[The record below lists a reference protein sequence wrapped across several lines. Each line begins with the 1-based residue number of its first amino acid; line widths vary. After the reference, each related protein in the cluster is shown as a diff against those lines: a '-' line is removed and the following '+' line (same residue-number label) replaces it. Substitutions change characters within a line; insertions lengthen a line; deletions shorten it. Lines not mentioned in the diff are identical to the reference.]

1 MASSRSA
8 MLVVVLL
15 LMSSI
20 CYKGESLIDGLLPNG
35 NFEYGLKPW
44 QTKGTVVTDG
54 TAIPNWEI
62 SGYVEYIKSGQ
73 KQGDMLLVVPEGN
86 FAVRLGNEAAIK
98 QKVNLI
104 KGSYYAVTFAMSRT
118 CAQDEKLNVSVSPNS
133 KADDWGIL
141 PVQTMYSS
149 NGWDSYA
156 WSFQA
161 DGAVV
166 DISFRNPGIGEDPA
180 CGPLIDLVALKT
192 LNLPK
197 RTPYNL
203 VKNGNFEEGPYIFPN
218 SSCGVLIPPHV
229 EDDHSPIPGWTV
241 ESLKAVKYVDSDH
254 FAVPEGRRAVE
265 LVAGRESAVSQA
277 VLTIPGRAYVLTF
290 AVGDAGDSCEGRMQ
304 VEAYAGRDGVRVPY
318 ESRGKGG
325 SVRAELR
332 FVAAAARTRVMFL
345 SSYYAT
351 TSDHSGSLCGP
362 VVDDVKLLSVRCPK

>member
-1 MASSRSA
+1 
-8 MLVVVLL
+8 MLSCLFH
-15 LMSSI
+15 
-20 CYKGESLIDGLLPNG
+20 LITGLLPNG

-141 PVQTMYSS
+141 PLQTMYSS

-166 DISFRNPGIGEDPA
+166 DISFHNPGIGEDPA

-197 RTPYNL
+197 RTPCNL
-203 VKNGNFEEGPYIFPN
+203 
-218 SSCGVLIPPHV
+218 
-229 EDDHSPIPGWTV
+229 
-241 ESLKAVKYVDSDH
+241 SLS
-254 FAVPEGRRAVE
+254 
-265 LVAGRESAVSQA
+265 L
-277 VLTIPGRAYVLTF
+277 
-290 AVGDAGDSCEGRMQ
+290 
-304 VEAYAGRDGVRVPY
+304 
-318 ESRGKGG
+318 SRSK
-325 SVRAELR
+325 
-332 FVAAAARTRVMFL
+332 FL
-345 SSYYAT
+345 
-351 TSDHSGSLCGP
+351 
-362 VVDDVKLLSVRCPK
+362 